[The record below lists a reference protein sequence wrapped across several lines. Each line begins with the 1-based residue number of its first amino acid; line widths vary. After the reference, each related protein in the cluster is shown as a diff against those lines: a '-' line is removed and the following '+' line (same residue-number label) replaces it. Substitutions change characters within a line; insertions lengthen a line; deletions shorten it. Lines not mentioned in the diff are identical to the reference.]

1 MNVRSVLSLTRSAL
15 LGATILSG
23 LMLSEGTAKAE
34 DNATIQAGNNGQL
47 PLPTGQFVT
56 PTLATG
62 ANLQFLNPGLVNF
75 PDHVAG
81 DAVKTAV
88 SPDGKTLL
96 VLTSG
101 YNLLN
106 VASGANLGTPDIT
119 ASNEYI
125 FVFDIAGANRAKPL
139 QLQALQ
145 VPNTYVG
152 LVWAPDGATFYAAG
166 GVDDRINVF
175 NRTNGDWGQTD
186 KIELGHNKIGIGLRV
201 KPNAA
206 GLGISAD
213 GSVLVVANMYND
225 SISVI
230 DTTTHAIRFEY
241 DMRPYNTTPG
251 ADGIAGG
258 EYPFTVAVK
267 GNETAYVSSIRD
279 REIVVVN
286 LAGSDAN
293 RLNKRIPVGGSP
305 NSLILDPAQA
315 RLFATLD
322 NTDQVAVID
331 TAANTVTET
340 IDTIALPGLL
350 ANTTRYTGAAPN
362 NLVLSPD
369 EKTLYVTNGGAN
381 SVAVIPLSGPA
392 PHQVSGLLPTA
403 WYPHSVSL
411 SADGSLMYIVNGKS
425 DPGANPANLY
435 GNTDRLTQTTYPQG
449 NVAALAQT
457 NAANQYVLQL
467 NRASLVTL
475 PVPAPGD
482 LPMLTSQVASNNRY
496 NVAENPVDEDM
507 MSGLRERIKH
517 VVYIVKENRTF
528 DQVLGDLTNGANA
541 DPTLTVF
548 GRRIT
553 PNEHRLA
560 TNFVTLDNF
569 FDAGDVSLDGWS
581 WSTQGRTTDSVGK
594 NTAVNYGGRGV
605 SYDTEGQNRNISI
618 GNVGATPDA
627 TVAAR
632 EAAFPGYTAALA
644 ALKGGAV
651 NVLPGLANVGAAD
664 APKIVQ
670 GGYLWDSALRGGLI
684 VRNYGFLVDLTR
696 YFLPATSPNLISPL
710 LRDPFESKT
719 QVSFPNNPSLIPRT
733 DLYYRGYDN
742 AFPDV
747 WRVEEWKREFQQFA
761 VDGNLPQLTLLRLS
775 HDHTGQFGSAVGG
788 FNTPETQVADND
800 LALGRVI
807 ETIAH
812 SRYARD
818 TLVFV
823 IEDDSQ
829 DGPDHI
835 DAHRSTGFV
844 VGPYV
849 KQNAVVSTRYNTVSM
864 LRTMEDVLGIEHLN
878 LNDAYQ
884 RPMTDVFDLGQVRWN
899 YNAVASRVLR
909 TTEASLG
916 GDDGVQFAEGPDFA
930 PTHDAAYWE
939 KATRGF
945 DWTSEDRVPADLF
958 DQVLWEGLMNDSP
971 YPTVRTGLDLSRKV
985 AANPASE

>member
-1 MNVRSVLSLTRSAL
+1 MTTRFVLSLTRSVL
-15 LGATILSG
+15 LGATVLSG
-23 LMLSEGTAKAE
+23 LMLSEGPAKAE

-81 DAVKTAV
+81 DAVKTAI

-106 VASGANLGTPDIT
+106 VASGASVGKPDVS
-119 ASNEYI
+119 ASTEWI
-125 FVFDIAGANRAKPL
+125 FVFDIAGENRAKPL
-139 QLQALQ
+139 QQQAIP
-145 VPNTYVG
+145 VPNAYVG
-152 LVWAPDGATFYAAG
+152 LVWAPDGKTFYASG
-166 GVDDRINVF
+166 GVDDRINIFSKV
-175 NRTNGDWGQTD
+175 NDAWSQTN
-186 KIELGHNKIGIGLRV
+186 KIELGHNNIGIGLRV
-201 KPNAA
+201 QPEAA

-230 DTTTHAIRFEY
+230 DTATHAIRFEY
-241 DMRPYNTTPG
+241 DLRPYNTTPD
-251 ADGIAGG
+251 ADGVAGG

-267 GNETAYVSSIRD
+267 GNDIAYVSSIRD

-286 LAGSDAN
+286 LAGADASQLI
-293 RLNKRIPVGGSP
+293 RRIPVGGNP
-305 NSLILDPAQA
+305 NSLILDTAQA

-322 NTDQVAVID
+322 NSDQVAVID
-331 TAANTVTET
+331 TATNAVVET
-340 IDTIALPGLL
+340 IDTIAPPGLL

-362 NLVLSPD
+362 NLALSPD

-381 SVAVIPLSGPA
+381 SVAFIPLSGPA

-403 WYPHSVSL
+403 WYPHSASV
-411 SADGSLMYIVNGKS
+411 SADGSFMYIVNGKS
-425 DPGANPANLY
+425 DPGANPLNLFPD
-435 GNTDRLTQTTYPQG
+435 TDKLTETTYPQG
-449 NVAALAQT
+449 NVAALAQAS
-457 NAANQYVLQL
+457 AANQYVLAL

-475 PVPAPGD
+475 PVPALGD

-496 NVAENPVDEDM
+496 NVAENSADENM

-517 VVYIVKENRTF
+517 IVYIVKENRTF

-541 DPTLTVF
+541 DPSLAVF

-560 TNFVTLDNF
+560 NNFVTLDNF

-594 NTAVNYGGRGV
+594 NMAVNYGGRGV
-605 SYDTEGQNRNISI
+605 SYDTEGQNRNVAV

-632 EAAFPGYTAALA
+632 EAAFPGYTASVA

-651 NVLPGLANVGAAD
+651 NVLPGLANVGATD
-664 APKIVQ
+664 APKTVQ
-670 GGYLWDSALRGGLI
+670 GGYLWDSALRGGLT

-696 YFLPATSPNLISPL
+696 YFVPATIPGFVSPL

-719 QVSFPNNPSLIPRT
+719 QVAFPNNPSLIPRT
-733 DLYYRGYDN
+733 DLYFRGFDN

-761 VDGNLPQLTLLRLS
+761 VDGNLPQLTLLRLM
-775 HDHTGQFGSAVGG
+775 HDHTGQYGTAVGG

-812 SRYARD
+812 SRYAGD

-835 DAHRSTGFV
+835 DAHRSTAFV

-849 KQNAVVSTRYNTVSM
+849 KHNAVVSTRYNTVSM

-878 LNDAYQ
+878 LNDAYA
-884 RPMTDVFDLGQVRWN
+884 RPMTDVFDLGQVKWN
-899 YNAVASRVLR
+899 YNAVAARVLR
-909 TTEASLG
+909 TTEASIAG
-916 GDDGVQFAEGPDFA
+916 EDGVQFAEGPDFA

-945 DWTSEDRVPADLF
+945 DWTSEDWVPADLF
-958 DQVLWEGLMNDSP
+958 NQVLWEGLVNDTP
-971 YPTVRTGLDLSRKV
+971 FPTVRTGLDLSRKV

>member
-1 MNVRSVLSLTRSAL
+1 MSIYPVLHLTRSAL
-15 LGATILSG
+15 LGATILSCPV
-23 LMLSEGTAKAE
+23 LATTPAQAE
-34 DNATIQAGNNGQL
+34 DSATIQAGNNGQL

-56 PTLATG
+56 PTFATG
-62 ANLQFLNPGLVNF
+62 ANLQFLNPGLVNY
-75 PDHVAG
+75 PTHVVG

-106 VASGANLGTPDIT
+106 TPSGADIGKPDVS
-119 ASNEYI
+119 ASSEWI
-125 FVFDIAGANRAKPL
+125 FVFDIADENRAKPL
-139 QLQALQ
+139 QRQAIP
-145 VPNTYVG
+145 VPNAYVG
-152 LVWAPDGATFYAAG
+152 LVWALDSATFYAAG

-175 NRTNGDWGQTD
+175 SKVNDAWSQTD
-186 KIELGHNKIGIGLRV
+186 KIELGHKNIGIGLRV
-201 KPNAA
+201 QPEAA

-213 GSVLVVANMYND
+213 GSVLAVANMYND

-230 DTTTHAIRFEY
+230 DTATHAVRFEY
-241 DMRPYNTTPG
+241 DLRPYNTTPG
-251 ADGIAGG
+251 ADGVPGG
-258 EYPFTVAVK
+258 EYPFTVAMK
-267 GNETAYVSSIRD
+267 GNDTAYVSSIRD

-286 LAGSDAN
+286 IAGAGPD
-293 RLNKRIPVGGSP
+293 RLIKRIPVGGNP
-305 NSLILDPAQA
+305 NSLILDAAQA

-322 NTDQVAVID
+322 NTDQVAIID
-331 TAANTVTET
+331 TQANAVAET
-340 IDTIALPGLL
+340 IDTVAPPGLL
-350 ANTTRYTGAAPN
+350 VATPRYTGAAPN
-362 NLVLSPD
+362 NLALSPD

-411 SADGSLMYIVNGKS
+411 STDGSLMYIVNGKS
-425 DPGANPANLY
+425 DPGANPLNLY
-435 GNTDRLTQTTYPQG
+435 GNTDLLTQTTYPQG
-449 NVAALAQT
+449 NATALAQT

-475 PVPAPGD
+475 PVPALGD
-482 LPMLTSQVASNNRY
+482 LPMLTNQVASNNRY
-496 NVAENPVDEDM
+496 NIAENASDEYV

-541 DPTLTVF
+541 DPSLAVF
-548 GRRIT
+548 GRGIT

-560 TNFVTLDNF
+560 NNFVTLDNF

-581 WSTQGRTTDSVGK
+581 WTTQGRTTDSVAK
-594 NTAVNYGGRGV
+594 NMPVNYGGRGV

-632 EAAFPGYTAALA
+632 EAAFPGYTASLA

-651 NVLPGLANVGAAD
+651 NVLPGAANVGAID
-664 APKIVQ
+664 APQAVQ
-670 GGYLWDSALRGGLI
+670 GGYLWDSALRAGLT

-696 YFLPATSPNLISPL
+696 YFLPATLPGFISPI
-710 LRDPFESKT
+710 LRDPFENKT

-761 VDGNLPQLTLLRLS
+761 VDGTLPQLTLLRLP
-775 HDHTGQFGSAVGG
+775 HDHTGQFGTAVGG

-812 SRYARD
+812 SRYAGD

-835 DAHRSTGFV
+835 DAHRSTAFV

-849 KQNAVVSTRYNTVSM
+849 KHNAVVSTRYNTVSM

-884 RPMTDVFDLGQVRWN
+884 RPMADVFDLGQARWN

-909 TTEASLG
+909 TTEAALN
-916 GDDGVQFAEGPDFA
+916 GDDSTQFAEGPDFA
-930 PTHDAAYWE
+930 PAHDAAYWD

-958 DQVLWEGLMNDSP
+958 NQVLWEGLMNDSP
-971 YPTVRTGLDLSRKV
+971 FPTVRTGLDLSRKV
-985 AANPASE
+985 AANPAAD